1 MADGTLIFDTKVD
14 SEGLS
19 TGLSKIS
26 SGVGKAM
33 TGVATAAAAV
43 GTATVAATSALV
55 NQAKETAAFGDNID
69 KMSQKIGISAEAFQE
84 WDYVFSQNGADINI
98 LETGMKT
105 LSSAVA
111 DAGNGTTSAQEKFE
125 MLGLSFEELGQ
136 MSQEDM
142 FGAVIAQLQT
152 MPEGAERTAL
162 AADLLGKSAMELGPL
177 LNQTADDTQALKDQA
192 KELGMVMSNEAV
204 KNSAALTD
212 AMDNLQRAFTG
223 AKNSIGGEMLPAL
236 TDVCNGL
243 ALLVSGSE
251 EGSDLIVQGSKT
263 FEVWEG
269 KNRTED
275 QSDNNPVIFSTRYGN
290 IKEPNV
296 LIDSSTYRSAHV
308 VVNTTTTDNVT
319 TNYIQVGI
327 EPSDE
332 PNMDAFLYLKS
343 SAKKDDYSSMSDFYN
358 AMQAEGN
365 EERSASWIRTI
376 NVTFDSM
383 EGSYEYMQDFDLGD
397 VCNIEIPEIGI
408 SAEAR
413 LIGCYE
419 VVKDGVWSMS
429 MEFGTPILKK

>member
-1 MADGTLIFDTKVD
+1 MASFNIIALNEDFEIIALLRYTNIQWSRLYFEPGVFSVQIPLEQYDDEIKYIYTKDRPELGKVTQINYVNNESYKYISLSGYFLENELNRMIAYPKQSSGNVTSNPAWTECIGDAESVAYTFFNAFRSISFTQNGQSKTFNCGVAAGTNEGRGNQANHLRNGESLGEKIYSILKP
-14 SEGLS
+14 SGLS
-19 TGLSKIS
+19 
-26 SGVGKAM
+26 
-33 TGVATAAAAV
+33 
-43 GTATVAATSALV
+43 
-55 NQAKETAAFGDNID
+55 
-69 KMSQKIGISAEAFQE
+69 
-84 WDYVFSQNGADINI
+84 YRINY
-98 LETGMKT
+98 
-105 LSSAVA
+105 
-111 DAGNGTTSAQEKFE
+111 DF
-125 MLGLSFEELGQ
+125 
-136 MSQEDM
+136 
-142 FGAVIAQLQT
+142 
-152 MPEGAERTAL
+152 
-162 AADLLGKSAMELGPL
+162 
-177 LNQTADDTQALKDQA
+177 DD
-192 KELGMVMSNEAV
+192 S
-204 KNSAALTD
+204 
-212 AMDNLQRAFTG
+212 
-223 AKNSIGGEMLPAL
+223 
-236 TDVCNGL
+236 
-243 ALLVSGSE
+243 
-251 EGSDLIVQGSKT
+251 SKT